1 MENRKDRNVFD
12 VMNDVDVN
20 VETMDMSDEEKDA
33 CVKRLRRKIKT
44 GGNGRSHGWKTAVA
58 AVAAILVLSGG
69 GLTYAAETGS
79 LAWFFDSLS
88 KETGSDIPEKYVDKS
103 YINNEYDSNVNVK
116 TESDARVSFDLKKA
130 AVDGDQVNI
139 AMIVTYD
146 DFDTDKYDHFEAKMM
161 IMDDN
166 ENVTSSFSGSTA
178 LGDGIALTDKQTM
191 SDILYKLNRKNAYKV
206 GDIITMECDSIILFG
221 RADTEDGQKNCEEE
235 QVYGPWTLQF
245 RIQENLHGRSVDVS
259 DMAGID
265 KCTINAKSIT
275 MDITEPA
282 VADSDSLEPVVL
294 EMTDNKKLKNVIYGI
309 STTGGDEEIQ
319 SVEMAFTKPIDI
331 SQVRAVWMG
340 GKRYNVN

>member
-1 MENRKDRNVFD
+1 M
-12 VMNDVDVN
+12 
-20 VETMDMSDEEKDA
+20 
-33 CVKRLRRKIKT
+33 
-44 GGNGRSHGWKTAVA
+44 
-58 AVAAILVLSGG
+58 
-69 GLTYAAETGS
+69 TYAAETGS

-116 TESDARVSFDLKKA
+116 TESDARVSF
-130 AVDGDQVNI
+130 
-139 AMIVTYD
+139 
-146 DFDTDKYDHFEAKMM
+146 
-161 IMDDN
+161 
-166 ENVTSSFSGSTA
+166 SGSTA
-178 LGDGIALTDKQTM
+178 LGDGISLTDKQPM

-275 MDITEPA
+275 MDVTEPA

-309 STTGGDEEIQ
+309 SRTGGDEGIQ
-319 SVEMAFTKPIDI
+319 SVEMAFIKPIDI
-331 SQVRAVWMG
+331 SQVRAVWMERDITSIKNNPDIG
-340 GKRYNVN
+340 SDFTSGAISGFNSL